1 MYHQTEKLDLMSNK
15 YEIIS
20 IIVAG
25 ALFLTGSYFDDPNRL
40 YQPTILALSRETALQ
55 VNPNIG
61 YLADAKVPADAH
73 CSFNGHLSEAPFLDK
88 AELIDPQYGRH
99 CVALSVRNN
108 MAREVYLYID
118 QRRGPTV
125 QPGEWGQMTVPTGA
139 VPSYYRF
146 CVNAKDGGEDLDI
159 DFRIEQW

>member
-1 MYHQTEKLDLMSNK
+1 MKNRLACFIIAGCLLLSCTSCSYDHLLMS
-15 YEIIS
+15 
-20 IIVAG
+20 
-25 ALFLTGSYFDDPNRL
+25 T
-40 YQPTILALSRETALQ
+40 QPTILALSRETALQ

-73 CSFNGHLSEAPFLDK
+73 CSFNGHLSEAPFLDR
-88 AELIDPQYGRH
+88 AEFIDPQYGRH

-118 QRRGPTV
+118 LRRGPTV
-125 QPGEWGQMTVPTGA
+125 QPGEWGQMTVPIGA

-146 CVNAKDGGEDLDI
+146 CVNAKDGGDDLDI
-159 DFRIEQW
+159 DFKIEQW